1 MRSDTRI
8 VVAFAATIGLSA
20 FLLFSIQPLFTKMAL
35 PLLGGSPAVWSVALV
50 FFQTVLLAGYA
61 YAHLSTRFLS
71 VRVGAAVHI
80 VLLAVGFIFLPP
92 VIADAWRQPPE
103 SGQAQFVFLLYLA
116 ALGVP
121 LFALSANSP
130 LLQAWFARSGHRD
143 AADPYFLYA
152 ASNVGSFAALIGY
165 ALLIEPILALGAQG
179 TLWTVGFAILVALI
193 ACLAIA
199 MNRRIADAAPQA
211 AAARISPWRL
221 IGWITY
227 GCIPSGLLVAVTAQI
242 SIDIASAPFLWIVP
256 LALFLLTTIIAFAR
270 RPLLGAAGLSKA
282 LPFLVAAALIALY
295 AHHMLPMWV
304 ALVTH
309 LTTFFA
315 VAWFCH
321 ARLAESRPAAGSLTV
336 FYLAMSFGG
345 VLGGLFASLL
355 APSIFAFVA
364 EYVLLL
370 IAVLLLRPEFL
381 RLGHARISTV
391 LVIGAAAI
399 IGVYAL
405 GLANPGGVFSQSIDV
420 ALMLMGVALIF
431 LALERFTRSAHAV
444 AALVVIPLAFL
455 QADAAGSLYSD
466 RTFFGIVR
474 VTDTADGRFRL
485 MTHGT
490 TLHGAQET
498 RPLVMMPGAWAP
510 EPLTYYHRTGGM
522 ARVISAMQEARGG
535 AMGAVAAIGLG
546 TGSAF
551 CHRQPGERWTAFEID
566 QSVIDAATDPALFQF
581 MPVCAPDARIVVGDA
596 RLTIADEPDGSF
608 DLVLVDAF
616 SSDSIPVHLM
626 TREAIRLYISKTIA
640 NGVVVLHISNRY
652 LELESVLAAIA
663 QEEGLAIRSG
673 IFRPAEDGID
683 NRYVNASH
691 VAVIAREDRDFGPL
705 LDDARWQVPASGE
718 TRAWTDDYANVLG
731 ALWRSR

>member
-1 MRSDTRI
+1 MRSDARI
-8 VVAFAATIGLSA
+8 VVAFAATILLSA

-61 YAHLSTRFLS
+61 YAHLSIRYLS
-71 VRVGAAVHI
+71 LKSGAVLHLA
-80 VLLAVGFIFLPP
+80 LLALGFLFLPP
-92 VIADAWRQPPE
+92 AIGAAWRQPPE
-103 SGQAQFVFLLYLA
+103 SGQAIFVFGLYVA
-116 ALGVP
+116 ALGAP
-121 LFALSANSP
+121 LFALSANAP
-130 LLQAWFARSGHRD
+130 LLQAWFARTGHKD

-152 ASNVGSFAALIGY
+152 ASNAGSFGALIGY
-165 ALLIEPILALGAQG
+165 ALLIEPTLAISAQG
-179 TLWTVGFAILVALI
+179 RLWTAGFVLLITAVAG
-193 ACLAIA
+193 LAYLTT
-199 MNRRIADAAPQA
+199 RKTSCA
-211 AAARISPWRL
+211 AASTRPEVLEPWRVST
-221 IGWITY
+221 WIAY
-227 GCIPSGLLVAVTAQI
+227 GFIPSGLLVAVTAQI
-242 SIDIASAPFLWIVP
+242 SVDIASAPFLWIAP
-256 LALFLLTTIIAFAR
+256 LALFLITTILAFAR

-282 LPFLVAAALIALY
+282 LPFLVAAGLIALY

-304 ALVTH
+304 ALGTH

-315 VAWFCH
+315 IAWFCH

-381 RLGHARISTV
+381 KLGMRRI
-391 LVIGAAAI
+391 AI
-399 IGVYAL
+399 AL
-405 GLANPGGVFSQSIDV
+405 GVGALAIAVVYTVGLVNPGGVFSQSIDV
-420 ALMLMGVALIF
+420 ALMLMGTALIF

-455 QADAAGSLYSD
+455 QADAAGSLFSD

-474 VTDTADGRFRL
+474 VTDTADGRYRL

-498 RPLVMMPGAWAP
+498 MPLVTMPGAWAP
-510 EPLTYYHRTGGM
+510 EPLTYYHRAGGI
-522 ARVISAMQEARGG
+522 ARAIFAMQEKRGG

-566 QSVIDAATDPALFQF
+566 QSVIDAATDPGLFQF
-581 MPVCAPDARIVVGDA
+581 MPLCGQDARIVVGDA
-596 RLTIADEPDGSF
+596 RLTIADEPDGKF
-608 DLVLVDAF
+608 DLILVDAF

-626 TREAIRLYISKTIA
+626 TREAIRLYLSKTTPDGI
-640 NGVVVLHISNRY
+640 VVVHISNRY

-663 QEEGLAIRSG
+663 RDEGLAIRSG

-691 VAVIAREDRDFGPL
+691 VAVIALEDSHFGQL
-705 LDDARWQVPASGE
+705 LEDPRWQVPAAGT

-731 ALWRSR
+731 ALWRAR

>member
-1 MRSDTRI
+1 MRSDARI
-8 VVAFAATIGLSA
+8 VVALAATIGLSA

-61 YAHLSTRFLS
+61 YAHLSTRFLPQK
-71 VRVGAAVHI
+71 VGAVLHI
-80 VLLAVGFIFLPP
+80 ALLATSFVFLPP
-92 VIADAWRQPPE
+92 AIGEAWRAPPD
-103 SGQAQFVFLLYLA
+103 SGQALYVFALYLA

-130 LLQAWFARSGHRD
+130 LLQAWFARTGHRD

-165 ALLIEPILALGAQG
+165 ALAIEPVLALGAQG
-179 TLWTVGFAILVALI
+179 ALWTTGFAVLVVMIAAL
-193 ACLAIA
+193 AFALNRGAVNVPARAAISTV
-199 MNRRIADAAPQA
+199 
-211 AAARISPWRL
+211 SPSRL
-221 IGWITY
+221 ISWIAY
-227 GCIPSGLLVAVTAQI
+227 GFIPSGMLVAVTAQI
-242 SIDIASAPFLWIVP
+242 SIDIASAPFFWIVP
-256 LALFLLTTIIAFAR
+256 LALFLLTTILAFAR
-270 RPLLGAAGLSKA
+270 RPLLGAAALSKA
-282 LPFLVAAALIALY
+282 LPFLSAAAIVALY

-309 LTTFFA
+309 LATFFV

-321 ARLAESRPAAGSLTV
+321 ARLAESRPEAASLTL

-345 VLGGLFASLL
+345 VLGGLFASLI
-355 APSIFAFVA
+355 APAVFPFVA

-381 RLGHARISTV
+381 GLGRRRILV
-391 LVIGAAAI
+391 ALVIGAGAI
-399 IGVYAL
+399 FGVHAL
-405 GLANPGGVFSQSIDV
+405 GRLNPGGIFSHSIDI
-420 ALMLMGVALIF
+420 ALMIMAATVVF
-431 LALERFTRSAHAV
+431 LALETFTRSAHAV
-444 AALVVIPLAFL
+444 AALIVIPLAFL
-455 QADAAGSLYSD
+455 QAEAAGNLYSE

-498 RPLVMMPGAWAP
+498 MPLVTMPGAWAP
-510 EPLTYYHRTGGM
+510 EPLTYYHRSGGM
-522 ARVISAMQEARGG
+522 ARAIFAMQERREG

-581 MPVCAPDARIVVGDA
+581 MPLCGQDARIVVGDA

-608 DLVLVDAF
+608 DLILVDAF

-626 TREAIRLYISKTIA
+626 TREAVRLYLSKTSEDGI
-640 NGVVVLHISNRY
+640 VVLHISNRY

-663 QEEGLAIRSG
+663 RDEGLAIRSG
-673 IFRPAEDGID
+673 IFRPADDGID

-691 VAVIAREDRDFGPL
+691 VAVIARQDTHFGPL
-705 LDDARWQVPASGE
+705 LDDPRWVMPGAGD